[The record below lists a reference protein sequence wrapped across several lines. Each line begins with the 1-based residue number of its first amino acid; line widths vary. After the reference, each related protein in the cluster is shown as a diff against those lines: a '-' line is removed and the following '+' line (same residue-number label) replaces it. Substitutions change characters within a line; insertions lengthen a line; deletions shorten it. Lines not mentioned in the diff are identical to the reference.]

1 MESSTA
7 PGSPIVQ
14 HTCGLQRIRV
24 AQQSD
29 THFVTSNEYREN
41 NIQQDR
47 TRVALSLLHFSAFSK
62 AEENPA
68 RLTLFMDIDP
78 DSSYYRPR
86 SFLCTVFE

>member
-47 TRVALSLLHFSAFSK
+47 TRVALTLLHFSAFSRR
-62 AEENPA
+62 EP
-68 RLTLFMDIDP
+68 RPFDVVHGYR
-78 DSSYYRPR
+78 SS
-86 SFLCTVFE
+86 FFVL